1 MSILLSKIGD
11 YVDGSDQMGKF
22 ICPAFNNDRIF
33 SYQKKG
39 DKKKLVE
46 STHKKKKKKKNN
58 RPEMEHKV
66 RLPHYLMHIVHI
78 LQII

>member
-46 STHKKKKKKKNN
+46 STHKKKSCNVIF
-58 RPEMEHKV
+58 KV
-66 RLPHYLMHIVHI
+66 FPNKQDLRLN
-78 LQII
+78 